1 MATLGCQPT
10 MLHEAVSGAGRSGL
24 PGGLSV
30 SLWAFSW
37 VRFLRDLKYMMSSG
51 FGPLSFAEHLWE
63 GGVCVLYMWASLALQ
78 QTHVERGQHVDDR
91 GESGG
96 VHVIPISGIHVIQI
110 CGIHVIQIGGD
121 WLD

>member
-1 MATLGCQPT
+1 MIG
-10 MLHEAVSGAGRSGL
+10 EVSGAGRSGL
-24 PGGLSV
+24 PGSPSV
-30 SLWAFSW
+30 SLWAFSCI
-37 VRFLRDLKYMMSSG
+37 RFWRGMKYMMSSG
-51 FGPLSFAEHLWE
+51 FGPLNVRIIRGR

-96 VHVIPISGIHVIQI
+96 VHVVP
-110 CGIHVIQIGGD
+110 IGGD